1 MPAMRPRRKPQPESK
16 PAETKPPARSEA
28 VAKMPPP
35 PPPPAP
41 PPPPELYEDEVEE
54 EEERPGLGDRVRREM
69 AWFDGFLRRW
79 LVRLLVLGTHLTIAL
94 VACYAIVWVVARG
107 QIYDS
112 VDKTPLRM
120 CGLVLGATPKVDG
133 RDNVFFTGRIQA
145 AADLYHAGRLRFLI
159 VSGDNSKNGY
169 DEPSEMKAAL
179 IAKGVAA
186 HHIYCDYAGFRTL
199 DSIVRAHRVF
209 GQEKFTIIS
218 QAFHNPRALYI
229 ARRHGLVDCVAYNA
243 PGASTGSTFKMHL
256 RELAA
261 RVWAILDVE
270 LLKSEPKFLGEKVE
284 IGDKHPPVDANPLP
298 RK

>member
-16 PAETKPPARSEA
+16 PAEKLPAKGEPAPKSQA
-28 VAKMPPP
+28 PPP
-35 PPPPAP
+35 PPPP
-41 PPPPELYEDEVEE
+41 PPEPVDDEE
-54 EEERPGLGDRVRREM
+54 EEAPTGGLRQRVHREM

-79 LVRLLVLGTHLTIAL
+79 LVRGMVIGTHVTIAL
-94 VACYAIVWVVARG
+94 LACYAIVWVVARG
-107 QIYDS
+107 HTYDT
-112 VDKTPLRM
+112 VEKTPLRM
-120 CGLVLGATPKVDG
+120 CGLVLGATPKVSG

-145 AADLYHAGRLRFLI
+145 AADLYHAGRLQFLI

-179 IAKGVAA
+179 VAKGVPAKQ
-186 HHIYCDYAGFRTL
+186 IYCDYAGFRTL
-199 DSIVRAHRVF
+199 DSIVRAKRVF

-243 PGASTGSTFKMHL
+243 PGATTGSTLMMHL
-256 RELAA
+256 REVAA

-270 LLKSEPKFLGEKVE
+270 LLKTGPKFLGEQVE
-284 IGDKHPPVDANPLP
+284 IGEKHSPVDANPLP
-298 RK
+298 KR